1 MNTKEELLNTIEEL
15 EKEIVKIE
23 DDILNLPEKQ
33 NRQLSEIGDDEDS
46 KDLEDLKKQLDLDLD
61 QEISRLL

>member
-15 EKEIVKIE
+15 EKEIVNIE